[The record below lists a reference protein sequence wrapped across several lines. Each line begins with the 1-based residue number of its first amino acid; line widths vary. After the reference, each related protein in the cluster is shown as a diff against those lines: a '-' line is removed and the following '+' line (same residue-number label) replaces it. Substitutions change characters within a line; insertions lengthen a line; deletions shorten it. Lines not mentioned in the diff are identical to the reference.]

1 MIEGRRADEIR
12 EKIAAAIDV
21 TTAVVR
27 PGIPMEATDM
37 VEIRE
42 MAVMT
47 EVTDVVETA
56 DTKTTDETITGIKIN
71 LDVNPT
77 EEEDTM
83 ATVAMASATTV
94 EVDQE
99 DQIVMNDPT
108 NVKNII
114 IKRVTMTAAAS
125 MRLSHPNL
133 TSNLITAA
141 TTTVIITTTVTIL
154 ILPTAAKTAVQ
165 AVKCPV
171 NRNPLHQGGMTF
183 MSLTLLVIGV
193 RSSMD

>member
-1 MIEGRRADEIR
+1 
-12 EKIAAAIDV
+12 
-21 TTAVVR
+21 
-27 PGIPMEATDM
+27 
-37 VEIRE
+37 
-42 MAVMT
+42 
-47 EVTDVVETA
+47 
-56 DTKTTDETITGIKIN
+56 
-71 LDVNPT
+71 
-77 EEEDTM
+77 M
-83 ATVAMASATTV
+83 ATVAMANAATVEIVPITTTGAIRIDDLIAVSNIITSRATT
-94 EVDQE
+94 
-99 DQIVMNDPT
+99 IVS
-108 NVKNII
+108 IE
-114 IKRVTMTAAAS
+114 
-125 MRLSHPNL
+125 LFHPNL